1 MGGVQNQ
8 TFPDTVTVLK
18 APNGSV
24 VYLVGTAH
32 FSVESQEDVAEVCK
46 IIHIQYAK
54 YNNLCIISFFFICI

>member
-1 MGGVQNQ
+1 MGDVQNP

-32 FSVESQEDVAEVCK
+32 FSVESQEDVAEVRK
-46 IIHIQYAK
+46 IIQLQYVK
-54 YNNLCIISFFFICI
+54 YNNP